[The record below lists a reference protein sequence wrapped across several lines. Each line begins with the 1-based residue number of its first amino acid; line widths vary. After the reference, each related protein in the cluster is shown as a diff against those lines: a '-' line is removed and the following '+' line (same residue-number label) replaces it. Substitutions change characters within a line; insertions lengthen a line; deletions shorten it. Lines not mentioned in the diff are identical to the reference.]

1 MKYAVYTRLYRQDG
15 TAIEVMVM
23 GIESTSAGGAEHR
36 LLDNFQTVTNALAFN
51 METEMQYAAPYIA
64 TSECISYVEFALR
77 VNRREARMQQA
88 IDEEYEEISYTENEN
103 RQLKCEIYALERKIK
118 ELKSR
123 IEDNNEY
130 ISDCNAQ
137 IEQFC
142 KLVHMVP
149 KHSVEY
155 TTIGI
160 A

>member
-1 MKYAVYTRLYRQDG
+1 MKYAVYTRLDKQDG

-23 GIESTSAGGAEHR
+23 GIESTSACSAEHR

-77 VNRREARMQQA
+77 ANRREARMQQA
-88 IDEEYEEISYTENEN
+88 IDETLEEIDYIENEN
-103 RQLKCEIYALERKIK
+103 RQLKCEIYDLERKIRA
-118 ELKSR
+118 LKAK
-123 IEDNNEY
+123 IQDNNAF
-130 ISDCNAQ
+130 ISDYNIQ
-137 IEQFC
+137 IDQFC
-142 KLVHMVP
+142 KSVNMIP
-149 KHSVEY
+149 KHSEEY